1 MQFKP
6 MSFKRLQSL
15 LSRALNKYILDRHVS
30 LIFCLFAFYCCF
42 LRGLLSF
49 AFQITNSLFH
59 SAHSANSF
67 LSLKFHSSLFL
78 VLSGFSSFCDSHF
91 SQWPVLILW
100 LTVFCQISS
109 KILIRIFK
117 KFPQS
122 LKLPLFNWGS
132 VCSSCLVSLYFYL
145 FHATLFIILISYNL
159 AFILFFIQ

>member
-1 MQFKP
+1 MHNVCIPIQLALELPTLQSGKFVCNFIVSSPYPWNSIQGTGHITLQYLFIEIHLNINGPMQFKP

-67 LSLKFHSSLFL
+67 LSLKFHSSRI
-78 VLSGFSSFCDSHF
+78 VS
-91 SQWPVLILW
+91 
-100 LTVFCQISS
+100 T
-109 KILIRIFK
+109 KIMIR
-117 KFPQS
+117 S
-122 LKLPLFNWGS
+122 
-132 VCSSCLVSLYFYL
+132 
-145 FHATLFIILISYNL
+145 II
-159 AFILFFIQ
+159 